1 MAEVAGASSATPTP
15 NSDLQQKRRRV
26 RKLHL
31 PFLKYAAASE
41 MLREKLMTG
50 ISELLTL

>member
-31 PFLKYAAASE
+31 PFLKYAASE